1 MKLSLCK
8 IVTAFCAV
16 ILLAAGLTG
25 CGSDPNVDQ
34 GSGSSKAYKVSGTG
48 GSSET
53 EKSGYH
59 SYGSG
64 KTDPVTVNGVKV
76 DVCAFALRS
85 YELAYMMAQKNF
97 NSVKDIQIDALTQYG
112 FAHTLFEN
120 LNETNDHAMQY
131 RTASEEDIKKVL
143 KKHFG
148 TDDIDITKS
157 VLYNP
162 EKKLFEMWIPEYG
175 TNIYYTID
183 AVNVEGNR
191 AEITTTFFNE
201 LKRETMLGRTVITA
215 EVKDGAP
222 VIAALKTE

>member
-16 ILLAAGLTG
+16 ILLTAGLAG

-48 GSSET
+48 GSSEP

-85 YELAYMMAQKNF
+85 YELAYMMAQKT
-97 NSVKDIQIDALTQYG
+97 LTQ
-112 FAHTLFEN
+112 
-120 LNETNDHAMQY
+120 
-131 RTASEEDIKKVL
+131 
-143 KKHFG
+143 
-148 TDDIDITKS
+148 
-157 VLYNP
+157 
-162 EKKLFEMWIPEYG
+162 
-175 TNIYYTID
+175 
-183 AVNVEGNR
+183 
-191 AEITTTFFNE
+191 
-201 LKRETMLGRTVITA
+201 
-215 EVKDGAP
+215 
-222 VIAALKTE
+222 